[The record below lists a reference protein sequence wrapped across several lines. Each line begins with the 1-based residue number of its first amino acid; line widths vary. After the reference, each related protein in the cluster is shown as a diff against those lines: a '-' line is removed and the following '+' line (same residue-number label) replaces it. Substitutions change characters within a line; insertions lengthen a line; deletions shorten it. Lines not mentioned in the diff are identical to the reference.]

1 MTIQVI
7 EDRFVVCKIEAI
19 ESFDLK
25 NSDFIFFGKTDEE
38 FSLVCR
44 EDMVPESC
52 IVKEEG
58 WKAFRVAGELDFGVI
73 GILSKISTVLAEN
86 GISIFAISTYNTDY
100 ILIKEENLEKSL
112 DALKKAGFSIL

>member
-7 EDRFVVCKIEAI
+7 ENRFVVCKIEAT